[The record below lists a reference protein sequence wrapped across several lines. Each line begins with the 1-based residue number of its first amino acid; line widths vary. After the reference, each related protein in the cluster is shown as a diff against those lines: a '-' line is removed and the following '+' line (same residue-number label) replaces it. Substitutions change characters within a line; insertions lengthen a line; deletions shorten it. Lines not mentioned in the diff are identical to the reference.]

1 VSQPSEGKQIAFY
14 IRNLDVGGIQRIVTA
29 LANCMIG
36 RGYHVDIVLANKEGP
51 LRKEVREEV
60 RVLNLDR
67 SSALRSL
74 PGFVRYAKQ
83 ERPDAVV
90 SMDDSINIL
99 LPWVCALFSLDT
111 KVVLSVQNNISEYSE
126 DEGVWY
132 SGALPYLVS
141 ASYPFADEIITAS
154 EGVRDDLYETSNV
167 RKKNVR
173 VIHNPVVSNEMHKK
187 RSLRCPHSWLR
198 DAQEPVIIGVG
209 RLSLQKNFSLL
220 IRSFARVSTSI
231 DARLVILGDGM
242 ERSRL
247 ENLIRKL
254 GLQDRVDLPGFVDNP
269 FPYYEEAS
277 LFVLSS
283 VYEGFGNV
291 IVEALAC
298 GCPVVST
305 DCPSGPQEI
314 LEGGKWGR
322 LVPVNDVEA
331 LAEAMRATLADPP
344 DPEPLRR
351 RADAFSVEAA
361 VEAYERVLFPDRS
374 SDSSSRTSVSVR
386 SSPTS

>member
-1 VSQPSEGKQIAFY
+1 MK
-14 IRNLDVGGIQRIVTA
+14 
-29 LANCMIG
+29 
-36 RGYHVDIVLANKEGP
+36 
-51 LRKEVREEV
+51 
-60 RVLNLDR
+60 
-67 SSALRSL
+67 
-74 PGFVRYAKQ
+74 
-83 ERPDAVV
+83 
-90 SMDDSINIL
+90 
-99 LPWVCALFSLDT
+99 
-111 KVVLSVQNNISEYSE
+111 
-126 DEGVWY
+126 
-132 SGALPYLVS
+132 
-141 ASYPFADEIITAS
+141 
-154 EGVRDDLYETSNV
+154 
-167 RKKNVR
+167 
-173 VIHNPVVSNEMHKK
+173 
-187 RSLRCPHSWLR
+187 
-198 DAQEPVIIGVG
+198 
-209 RLSLQKNFSLL
+209 
-220 IRSFARVSTSI
+220 
-231 DARLVILGDGM
+231 
-242 ERSRL
+242 RSRL
-247 ENLIRKL
+247 KNLIRKL
-254 GLQDRVDLPGFVDNP
+254 GIQDRVDLPGFVDNP

-331 LAEAMRATLADPP
+331 LAEAMWETLADPP